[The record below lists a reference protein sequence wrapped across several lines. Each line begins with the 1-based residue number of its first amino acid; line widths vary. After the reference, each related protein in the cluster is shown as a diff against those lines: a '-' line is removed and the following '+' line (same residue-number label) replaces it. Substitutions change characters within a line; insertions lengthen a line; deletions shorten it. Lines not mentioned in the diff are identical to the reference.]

1 MYAPPPT
8 HRIDVRYNLDDIWE
22 LSEGRFEP
30 FVVQA
35 PELWLVKFMAPW
47 QQECRALIPLWNK
60 LARLLKGVV
69 RVGVVDCQRYWA
81 LCERHAPPPPGH
93 SCAAGIEDIIWR
105 ITVLGHH
112 LNNGWNCLMDQHLLL
127 SAVLTPIRP
136 ALPRRYQARP
146 VPALLAMPSFS
157 LHPFVIRPH
166 SVCC

>member
-81 LCERHAPPPPGH
+81 LCERHAPPPP
-93 SCAAGIEDIIWR
+93 
-105 ITVLGHH
+105 
-112 LNNGWNCLMDQHLLL
+112 
-127 SAVLTPIRP
+127 RP
-136 ALPRRYQARP
+136 L
-146 VPALLAMPSFS
+146 
-157 LHPFVIRPH
+157 
-166 SVCC
+166 VCGRD